1 MKSCFRPEFLNRI
14 DDIILFSPLTE
25 NEMVKIIDIALASVS
40 ERLAEKNITV
50 NFTDV
55 TKRFIA
61 RETYSPTYGARPIK
75 RYLQKHIETEIAA
88 KIIKG
93 EIKEGDDFTVNIS
106 ETAPGF

>member
-1 MKSCFRPEFLNRI
+1 MVRI
-14 DDIILFSPLTE
+14 IE
-25 NEMVKIIDIALASVS
+25 IALADIGA
-40 ERLAEKNITV
+40 RLAEKNIAV

-75 RYLQKHIETEIAA
+75 RYLQKNIETEIAA

-93 EIKEGDDFTVNIS
+93 EIKDGDSFTIDIS
-106 ETAPGF
+106 GNALSF